1 MKFQMIA
8 LATATSAVAAAVS
21 KESRCP
27 EIVQIIGQPVYELQL
42 DGSYRNNLD
51 STITQNSE
59 DRVWFFMGKEGENP
73 IVSFDGA
80 DCPTDNKKWYQLDLS
95 VMEYTEFNLSFL

>member
-1 MKFQMIA
+1 MKFEMFA
-8 LATATSAVAAAVS
+8 LATAASAAAAAVS

-27 EIVQIIGQPVYELQL
+27 EIVNIMGQPAYELQL

-51 STITQNSE
+51 ATLTQNSE
-59 DRVWFFMGKEGENP
+59 DKVWFVMRKEGENP

-80 DCPTDNKKWYQLDLS
+80 DCPTDNK
-95 VMEYTEFNLSFL
+95 ERI

>member
-1 MKFQMIA
+1 MFA
-8 LATATSAVAAAVS
+8 LANAASTVAVALL

-27 EIVQIIGQPVYELQL
+27 AIVTIIGQPVYELQL

-51 STITQNSE
+51 ATLTQNN
-59 DRVWFFMGKEGENP
+59 DDKVWFVMGKEGQNP

-95 VMEYTEFNLSFL
+95 LMEYTEFNLLFL